1 MSVNKVKYNN
11 NTLID
16 LQSDTVTTQSLLQG
30 YTAVD
35 RTGALITGA
44 YTSLKTQ
51 LIVVTEDGNSVSVSQ
66 GTVQVATGTSDGGA
80 CLFELPGYGTYQVT
94 VSLNGITKN
103 ATISVTEV
111 KQYVVK
117 LTVIGTLE
125 ETSWGVIKTVSQA
138 GNAQNYW
145 AVGDTKSY
153 ISGGSIHYFEI
164 AGFGD
169 DYIVFDLNDVF
180 QTNSIYYGGSTGGL
194 INSFSSLYYNSLPD
208 DVKAVT
214 ASVSMPS
221 YNSVFGANAYPI
233 FATAKGR
240 QKGMSWWLSDYYGVT
255 TSTPR
260 PDQILFRCVS
270 SDGSSSTASQTSALG
285 INYYFN
291 V

>member
-11 NTLID
+11 M
-16 LQSDTVTTQSLLQG
+16 QSDTVTTQSLLQG

-66 GTVQVATGTSDGGA
+66 GTVQVTTGTSDGGA

-145 AVGDTKSY
+145 AV
-153 ISGGSIHYFEI
+153 
-164 AGFGD
+164 
-169 DYIVFDLNDVF
+169 
-180 QTNSIYYGGSTGGL
+180 
-194 INSFSSLYYNSLPD
+194 
-208 DVKAVT
+208 
-214 ASVSMPS
+214 
-221 YNSVFGANAYPI
+221 
-233 FATAKGR
+233 
-240 QKGMSWWLSDYYGVT
+240 
-255 TSTPR
+255 
-260 PDQILFRCVS
+260 
-270 SDGSSSTASQTSALG
+270 
-285 INYYFN
+285 
-291 V
+291 

>member
-1 MSVNKVKYNN
+1 M
-11 NTLID
+11 
-16 LQSDTVTTQSLLQG
+16 TTQSLLQG

-117 LTVIGTLE
+117 LNIIGTLE

-194 INSFSSLYYNSLPD
+194 FNSFSSLYYNSLPD

-214 ASVSMPS
+214 AYVSMPS
-221 YNSVFGANAYPI
+221 YNSVFGTNAYPI
-233 FATAKGR
+233 FATAEGR
-240 QKGMSWWLSDYYGVT
+240 QKGMRWWLSDYYGVT